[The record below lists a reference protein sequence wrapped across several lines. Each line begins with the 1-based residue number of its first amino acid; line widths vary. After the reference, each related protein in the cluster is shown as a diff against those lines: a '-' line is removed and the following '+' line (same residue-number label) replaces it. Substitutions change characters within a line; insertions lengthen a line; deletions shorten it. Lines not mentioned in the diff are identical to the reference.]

1 MKHSIIELCKY
12 IRKNVLWVL
21 FSDNINVKMNDIAF
35 CYVCDHSAPLKS
47 YPQAIFSF
55 MPGIPHIWG
64 YVKDNNTEMQL
75 YCILSPRNIFFCFV
89 KAETKNWYISGC
101 ECSSKKNFNVSKTIS
116 SLSNLRNILRYMGIA
131 YIGQNPHL
139 LRLVKEV
146 LAEQKEQN
154 QLQM

>member
-1 MKHSIIELCKY
+1 
-12 IRKNVLWVL
+12 
-21 FSDNINVKMNDIAF
+21 
-35 CYVCDHSAPLKS
+35 
-47 YPQAIFSF
+47 

-64 YVKDNNTEMQL
+64 YVKDNNMEMQL
-75 YCILSPRNIFFCFV
+75 YCILSPRNILFCFV

-101 ECSSKKNFNVSKTIS
+101 ERSSKKNFNVSKTIS